1 MRLLNLN
8 RLTKGYKMTI
18 LNFDPF
24 KNYSIGFDRM
34 FNTLNEVSRINT
46 TNFPPYNIRKISEG
60 KYQIEIALAGFS
72 KSDIECEVQDGILSI
87 VAKKEDKDN
96 DSLIHQGIASRSVV
110 RKFTLSEYIKVD
122 SADFKDGI
130 LNIKLYEEIPEEKK
144 AKTIKIK

>member
-1 MRLLNLN
+1 
-8 RLTKGYKMTI
+8 MTI

-46 TNFPPYNIRKISEG
+46 TNFPPYNIRKLGKG

-72 KSDIECEVQDGILSI
+72 KSDIECEVQDGILSVI
-87 VAKKEDKDN
+87 AKKENKDN

-130 LNIKLYEEIPEEKK
+130 LNIKLYEEVPEEKK

>member
-1 MRLLNLN
+1 
-8 RLTKGYKMTI
+8 MTI

-46 TNFPPYNIRKISEG
+46 TNFPPYNIRKMGKG
-60 KYQIEIALAGFS
+60 KYQIEMALAGFT
-72 KSDIECEVQDGILSI
+72 KSDIDCELQDGVLTIK
-87 VAKKEDKDN
+87 AKKDDKDN

-130 LNIKLYEEIPEEKK
+130 LHIKLYEEIPEEKK

>member
-1 MRLLNLN
+1 
-8 RLTKGYKMTI
+8 MTI